1 MDHRTAGRYWEGN
14 AHAWTVLARQGWDV
28 YRNSVNTPALLDLLP
43 NIAGKQGLDV
53 GCGEGYNTRLLAG
66 RGAHMFGVDIAP
78 TFIGYAEE
86 TERGDPLGIQ
96 YAVGSALELPF
107 AAARFDFVVA
117 AMSLMDVPDH
127 ELALREA
134 HRVLRCGGFLQFSIL
149 HPCFSPPHRRLLR
162 DPHGEAY
169 AVEVGRYFD
178 RIDGEIDRW
187 LFSAAPA
194 GAKLALRPFEVPRFH
209 RTLAEW
215 LNALIAAGFSLEE
228 VAEPRADVATAQRVP
243 AVADTRVVAYFLH
256 VRGRK
261 V

>member
-1 MDHRTAGRYWEGN
+1 MYA
-14 AHAWTVLARQGWDV
+14 
-28 YRNSVNTPALLDLLP
+28 
-43 NIAGKQGLDV
+43 
-53 GCGEGYNTRLLAG
+53 
-66 RGAHMFGVDIAP
+66 VDIAP
-78 TFIGYAEE
+78 TFIGYAEA
-86 TERGDPLGIQ
+86 TERRDPLGIQ
-96 YAVGSALELPF
+96 YTVGSALELPF

-117 AMSLMDVPDH
+117 TMSLMDVPDH

-134 HRVLRCGGFLQFSIL
+134 HRVLRPEGFLQFSIL

-162 DPHGEAY
+162 DPQGEAY

-194 GAKLALRPFEVPRFH
+194 AAKLPLKPFEVPRFH

-215 LNALIAAGFSLEE
+215 LNGLIAAGFSLEH

-243 AVADTRVVAYFLH
+243 SVADTRVVAYFLH
-256 VRGRK
+256 VRCRK